1 MTLDEFITAVKAMP
15 KGFLVKLAEV
25 SGYDRS
31 HICRV
36 VNRRLKPGS
45 QTLADLID
53 SLERAAI
60 KQKEDEKSFSFQ
72 GVECEVCGNTLR
84 YIADSKCVTC
94 NRQRVLKNYYKR
106 RGAV

>member
-1 MTLDEFITAVKAMP
+1 MTLDDFITTVKAMP
-15 KGFLVKLAEV
+15 KGYLTRLAEV
-25 SGYDRS
+25 SGYDQN

-36 VNRRLKPGS
+36 VNRGCKPGS
-45 QTLADLID
+45 QTLADLIE

-84 YIADSKCVTC
+84 YIANSRCVTC

>member
-1 MTLDEFITAVKAMP
+1 MTLEEFIAAVKGMP
-15 KGFLVKLAEV
+15 KGYLTKLAEV
-25 SGYDRS
+25 SGYDQN

-36 VNRRLKPGS
+36 VNRRRKPGS

-94 NRQRVLKNYYKR
+94 NRQRVRAYYYKK